1 MTGYHVAAD
10 MAVSSA
16 PLTRPR
22 FGGVLWRITRRT
34 TGMMLPL
41 AGKGWNPIFA
51 VVEHRGRRSGRAYL
65 TPVAARRV
73 SDGFVISLAFGAHV
87 DWYRNLLAAGGGTL
101 RWRGHAYRIGSP
113 QPIAASQGLAAF
125 NPLQRLLIRIARV
138 DAFVVVG
145 DIDDTASTR

>member
-22 FGGVLWRITRRT
+22 FGGVLWCITRRS

-51 VVEHRGRRSGRAYL
+51 VIEHRGRRSGRAYL

-73 SDGFVISLAFGAHV
+73 SDGFVISLAFGPTSTGTETS
-87 DWYRNLLAAGGGTL
+87 WPRAAERCAGAGTST
-101 RWRGHAYRIGSP
+101 GS
-113 QPIAASQGLAAF
+113 GL
-125 NPLQRLLIRIARV
+125 PGRSPRLGVSRR
-138 DAFVVVG
+138 
-145 DIDDTASTR
+145 STRSSAC